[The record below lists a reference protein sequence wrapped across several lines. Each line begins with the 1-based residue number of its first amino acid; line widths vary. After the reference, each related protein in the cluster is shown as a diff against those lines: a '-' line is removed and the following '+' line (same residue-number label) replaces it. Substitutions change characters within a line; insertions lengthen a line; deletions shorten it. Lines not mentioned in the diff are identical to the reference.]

1 MEVWSLFVSL
11 VFKLNDTGC
20 RNKREPEIEGNWTR
34 RKKKNDARRERKN
47 INCSET
53 KLRRPTVKINSVKY
67 NDLNITCPY
76 FPNVSS
82 S

>member
-1 MEVWSLFVSL
+1 MILDVETKESL
-11 VFKLNDTGC
+11 KLKETG
-20 RNKREPEIEGNWTR
+20 KDA
-34 RKKKNDARRERKN
+34 KKKKQTNKNDARRERKN

-53 KLRRPTVKINSVKY
+53 TLRRPTVKINSVKY